1 MPQKPLLFFLLLL
14 FLLPACKDREEEC
27 FECEVVKVIETRV
40 FDGRIIVYKERQ
52 EIERCLPS
60 KAARDKKEKEMKK
73 RAEEQHEYLRAYTDS
88 TYDGFYTGKRSI
100 DSKMDLK
107 SMLDK
112 EGPAFPFLIRVVEC
126 EHFSRIDRD

>member
-1 MPQKPLLFFLLLL
+1 MLQKPFLFFLLLL
-14 FLLPACKDREEEC
+14 FLTMACRKEEEEC
-27 FECEVVKVIETRV
+27 FECEVVKVIGTRV
-40 FDGRIIVYKERQ
+40 FDDRIIVYKERQ
-52 EIERCLPS
+52 EIGRCRPS

-73 RAEEQHEYLRAYTDS
+73 RAEEQREYLRAYVDS

-100 DSKMDLK
+100 DSRADLV